1 MRSRKKCNVR
11 SSTSTGIT
19 ANGCGKR
26 KWKEIAQTGMY
37 KRKFSHP
44 GISNGSGFGQH
55 NLIQRPSEY
64 YPDSSLDEDS
74 SDDCQMMNGE
84 FDLVGLS

>member
-1 MRSRKKCNVR
+1 
-11 SSTSTGIT
+11 
-19 ANGCGKR
+19 
-26 KWKEIAQTGMY
+26 MY